1 MNYKLLQA
9 LNGLAGHQRLL
20 DGLMVFS
27 ATYLIYLVMAVVA
40 LVALPVLRRRDWP
53 RLLAVAAS
61 LGLAFVLGVLASR
74 LFFEPRP
81 FTTHPDIRLLTPH
94 AAGKSFPSD
103 HATAAFAF
111 AFALLAFLSRRW
123 GLVALAAA
131 VLIGFA
137 RVYSGIHYPGD
148 IAGSALISGLA
159 VLVVRTLWHR
169 ISLQTG
175 VRESPGAGSSEGV
188 APAS

>member
-1 MNYKLLQA
+1 MNYKLLQT
-9 LNGLAGHQRLL
+9 LNGLAGHHRLL
-20 DGLMVFS
+20 DDLMVFS
-27 ATYLIYLVMAVVA
+27 ATYLIYLVVGAVA

-53 RLLAVAAS
+53 PLLAFATSV
-61 LGLAFVLGVLASR
+61 GLAFVLGFLASK
-74 LFFEPRP
+74 LFVEPRP
-81 FTTHPDIRLLTPH
+81 FTTHPDTLLLTPH

-123 GLVALAAA
+123 GLVLLAAA

-148 IAGSALISGLA
+148 IAGSAVISALA
-159 VLVVRTLWHR
+159 VLVVRVILHR
-169 ISLQTG
+169 VRPQT
-175 VRESPGAGSSEGV
+175 RMRANASS
-188 APAS
+188 

>member
-1 MNYKLLQA
+1 MNYRLLQT
-9 LNGLAGHQRLL
+9 LNGLAGHHRLL
-20 DGLMVFS
+20 DDLMVFS
-27 ATYLIYLVMAVVA
+27 ATYLIYVVVVVVA

-53 RLLAVAAS
+53 PLLAAAAS
-61 LGLAFVLGVLASR
+61 TGLAFVLGVLASR

-81 FTTHPDIRLLTPH
+81 FTTHPAVVLLTPH

-123 GLVALAAA
+123 GSVVLAAA

-148 IAGSALISGLA
+148 IAGSAAISAVA
-159 VLVVRTLWHR
+159 VLVVRAVLRVTPLRPH
-169 ISLQTG
+169 L
-175 VRESPGAGSSEGV
+175 REGSR
-188 APAS
+188 A